1 MEITQET
8 VAAAVNSVASAR
20 GRGTLPNMMAF
31 ARALKQLGVKV
42 SLSQVIDA
50 ARSADLVDI
59 ADKQDFRALLRSN
72 LILQKEDFPVFD
84 MVFDCFW
91 REQSYERVPMETLEI
106 QGTPSESGAEE
117 GGDEEGLE
125 EAVAEAAAEENVP
138 LENLE
143 EFSIPTYSPQELLN
157 SKDFSE
163 MGVEESRAIAR
174 AILLIA
180 TKIATQI
187 SRRKKIGRKGSTVD
201 PRWTMRR
208 SMKYGGEIVEL
219 VLRKRRIKKTK
230 VVLLCDV
237 SGSMD
242 CYSRFLIQFMYGLQ
256 NELWG
261 VETFVFSTSLSR
273 ITHLIRTKDIGN
285 ALEKISGSIL
295 GWSGGTNI
303 GRSLH
308 TFNRS
313 FAPSMVT
320 HRSVVVIISDGW
332 DRGDVSLL
340 EREMQDL
347 KRRCKKIIWLNP
359 LLASDNYEPLCKGMQ
374 AALPYLDLFLSVHNV
389 NSLVALGRTLQ
400 KMVEL
405 RKSIFDPRSSI
416 LDHRRC

>member
-1 MEITQET
+1 MDITAET
-8 VAAAVNSVASAR
+8 VASAVNNVASAR
-20 GRGTLPNMMAF
+20 GKGTLPNMMAF
-31 ARALKQLGVKV
+31 ARALKQLGIKV
-42 SLSQVIDA
+42 SLSQVLDA
-50 ARSADLVDI
+50 SRSADLVDI
-59 ADKQDFRALLRSN
+59 GERSDFRAMLRAN
-72 LILQKEDFPVFD
+72 LISQKEDFPVFD

-91 REQSYERVPMETLEI
+91 REQSYERVPMETMEI
-106 QGTPSESGAEE
+106 QGTPTESDAPE
-117 GGDEEGLE
+117 GGDEEGGLE
-125 EAVAEAAAEENVP
+125 EATSEAIANENLQ
-138 LENLE
+138 LENLD
-143 EFSIPTYSPQELLN
+143 EFAIPTYSPQELMN
-157 SKDFSE
+157 RKDFSE

-174 AILLIA
+174 AIMLIA

-187 SRRKKIGRKGSTVD
+187 SRRKKIGRKGNAVD

-208 SMKYGGEIVEL
+208 SMKYGGEVIEL
-219 VLRKRRIKKTK
+219 VHRKKRIKKTR

-273 ITHLIRTKDIGN
+273 ITHLIRTKDIVN

-308 TFNRS
+308 TFNRN

-320 HRSVVVIISDGW
+320 HRTVVVIISDGW

-347 KRRCKKIIWLNP
+347 KRRAKKIIWLNP
-359 LLASDNYEPLCKGMQ
+359 LLASENYEPLCKGMQ

-389 NSLVALGRTLQ
+389 NSLVSLGRTLQ
-400 KMVEL
+400 KMVA
-405 RKSIFDPRSSI
+405 
-416 LDHRRC
+416 

>member
-1 MEITQET
+1 MDVTPET
-8 VAAAVNSVASAR
+8 IAAAVNRVAASR
-20 GRGTLPNMMAF
+20 GKGTLPNVMAF

-42 SLSQVIDA
+42 SLSQVLDTSRA
-50 ARSADLVDI
+50 VDLVDI
-59 ADKQDFRALLRSN
+59 AEKNDFRAVLRAN
-72 LILQKEDFPVFD
+72 LILQKEDFPAFD
-84 MVFDCFW
+84 MLFDYFW
-91 REQSYERVPMETLEI
+91 RELSYERMPMETMEI
-106 QGTPSESGAEE
+106 QGTPNESQAPE
-117 GGDEEGLE
+117 GGDEEGGLD
-125 EAVAEAAAEENVP
+125 EAAAESMPKENLP
-138 LENLE
+138 LENLD
-143 EFSIPTYSPQELLN
+143 EFSLPTYSPQELMN
-157 SKDFSE
+157 RKDFSE

-187 SRRKKIGRKGSTVD
+187 SRRKKIGRKGNTVD

-208 SMKYGGEIVEL
+208 SMKYGGEVIDL
-219 VLRKRRIKKTK
+219 VHRKKRIKKTR

-273 ITHLIRTKDIGN
+273 ITHLIRTKDIAN

-308 TFNRS
+308 TFNRN

-320 HRSVVVIISDGW
+320 HRTVVVIISDGW

-340 EREMQDL
+340 EREMQDI

-359 LLASDNYEPLCKGMQ
+359 LLASENYEPLCKGMQ

-389 NSLVALGRTLQ
+389 NSLVNLGRTLE
-400 KMVEL
+400 KMVA
-405 RKSIFDPRSSI
+405 
-416 LDHRRC
+416 

>member
-1 MEITQET
+1 MEATPET
-8 VAAAVNSVASAR
+8 VAAAVNNFLSVR
-20 GRGTLPNMMAF
+20 GQGTLPNLLAF
-31 ARALKQLGVKV
+31 ARTLKELGVKV
-42 SLSQVIDA
+42 GLSQVIDA
-50 ARSADLVDI
+50 SRAVEFVDM
-59 ADKQDFRALLRSN
+59 ADKSDFRALLRSN
-72 LILQKEDFPVFD
+72 LISQKEDFPIFE

-91 REQSYERVPMETLEI
+91 REQAYERMPMETLEL
-106 QGTPSESGAEE
+106 QGTPTESGTQE

-125 EAVAEAAAEENVP
+125 EAIADTMTTENAS
-138 LENLE
+138 LENLD
-143 EFSIPTYSPQELLN
+143 EFSVPTYSPQELLN
-157 SKDFSE
+157 RKDFSE

-180 TKIATQI
+180 NKIATQI
-187 SRRKKIGRKGSTVD
+187 SRRKKRARKGNVVD
-201 PRWTMRR
+201 PRRTMRN
-208 SMKYGGEIVEL
+208 SMKYGGEIIDL
-219 VLRKRRIKKTK
+219 VNRKRRIKKTK

-273 ITHLIRTKDIGN
+273 ITHLIRTKDIAN

-313 FAPSMVT
+313 FGPSMVT
-320 HRSVVVIISDGW
+320 HRTVVVVISDGW

-359 LLASDNYEPLCKGMQ
+359 LLASENYEPLCKGMQ

-389 NSLVALGRTLQ
+389 NSLIALGRTLQ
-400 KMVEL
+400 KMVA
-405 RKSIFDPRSSI
+405 
-416 LDHRRC
+416 

>member
-1 MEITQET
+1 M
-8 VAAAVNSVASAR
+8 
-20 GRGTLPNMMAF
+20 
-31 ARALKQLGVKV
+31 
-42 SLSQVIDA
+42 IDA
-50 ARSADLVDI
+50 SRSVEFVDVARKS
-59 ADKQDFRALLRSN
+59 DFRALLRSN
-72 LILQKEDFPVFD
+72 LISQKEDFPIFD

-91 REQSYERVPMETLEI
+91 REQVYERVPMESIEI
-106 QGTPSESGAEE
+106 EGTPTESRAQE

-125 EAVAEAAAEENVP
+125 EAIAETMANNDVP
-138 LENLE
+138 LEDLE

-157 SKDFSE
+157 HKDFSE

-187 SRRKKIGRKGSTVD
+187 SRRKKRARKGNAVD
-201 PRWTMRR
+201 PRWTMRNN
-208 SMKYGGEIVEL
+208 MKYGGEIIDL
-219 VLRKRRIKKTK
+219 VNRKRRIKKTK

-273 ITHLIRTKDIGN
+273 ITHLIRTKDITN
-285 ALEKISGSIL
+285 ALEKISASIL

-308 TFNRS
+308 AFNRN

-320 HRSVVVIISDGW
+320 HRTVVVIISDGW

-359 LLASDNYEPLCKGMQ
+359 LLASENYEPLCKGMQ

-389 NSLVALGRTLQ
+389 DSLIALGRTLQ
-400 KMVEL
+400 KMVA
-405 RKSIFDPRSSI
+405 
-416 LDHRRC
+416 

>member
-1 MEITQET
+1 MEITPEAV
-8 VAAAVNSVASAR
+8 VAAVGNFSSVR
-20 GRGTLPNMMAF
+20 GQGTLPNLLAF
-31 ARALKQLGVKV
+31 GRALKELGVKV
-42 SLSQVIDA
+42 SLSQVLDVSRA
-50 ARSADLVDI
+50 VEFVDL
-59 ADKQDFRALLRSN
+59 ADKGDFRSLLRSN
-72 LILQKEDFPVFD
+72 LISQKEDFPVFD
-84 MVFDCFW
+84 MLFDCFW

-106 QGTPSESGAEE
+106 QGTPTESGAQE

-125 EAVAEAAAEENVP
+125 EAVAETVATENVP
-138 LENLE
+138 LENLD
-143 EFSIPTYSPQELLN
+143 EFSVPTYSPQELLN
-157 SKDFSE
+157 RKDFSE

-187 SRRKKIGRKGSTVD
+187 SRRKKVGRKGNIVD

-208 SMKYGGEIVEL
+208 NMKYGGEIIDL
-219 VLRKRRIKKTK
+219 VNRKRRIKKTR

-273 ITHLIRTKDIGN
+273 ITHLIRTKDIAN

-308 TFNRS
+308 TFNRN

-320 HRSVVVIISDGW
+320 HRTVVVIISDGW

-389 NSLVALGRTLQ
+389 NSLIALGRTLQ
-400 KMVEL
+400 KMVA
-405 RKSIFDPRSSI
+405 
-416 LDHRRC
+416 

>member
-1 MEITQET
+1 MEITPEA
-8 VAAAVNSVASAR
+8 VAAAVGNFSSVR
-20 GRGTLPNMMAF
+20 GQGTLPNLLAF
-31 ARALKQLGVKV
+31 GRALKELGVKV
-42 SLSQVIDA
+42 SLSQVIDVSRA
-50 ARSADLVDI
+50 VEFVDL
-59 ADKQDFRALLRSN
+59 ADKGDFRSLLRSN
-72 LILQKEDFPVFD
+72 LISQKEDFPVFD
-84 MVFDCFW
+84 MLFECFW
-91 REQSYERVPMETLEI
+91 REQSYERVPMETMEV
-106 QGTPSESGAEE
+106 QGTPTESGAQE

-125 EAVAEAAAEENVP
+125 EAVAETVATENAP
-138 LENLE
+138 LENLD
-143 EFSIPTYSPQELLN
+143 EFSVPTYSPQELLN
-157 SKDFSE
+157 RKDFSE

-187 SRRKKIGRKGSTVD
+187 SRRKKLGRKGNVVD

-208 SMKYGGEIVEL
+208 NMKYGGEIIDL
-219 VLRKRRIKKTK
+219 VNRKRRIKKTR

-273 ITHLIRTKDIGN
+273 ITHLIRTKDIAN

-308 TFNRS
+308 TFNRN

-320 HRSVVVIISDGW
+320 HRTVVVIISDGW

-389 NSLVALGRTLQ
+389 NSLIALGRSLQ
-400 KMVEL
+400 KMVA
-405 RKSIFDPRSSI
+405 
-416 LDHRRC
+416 

>member
-1 MEITQET
+1 MEVTQET
-8 VAAAVNSVASAR
+8 VAAAVQGVASAR
-20 GRGTLPNMMAF
+20 GKGTLPNLMAF

-42 SLSQVIDA
+42 SLSQVLDA
-50 ARSADLVDI
+50 SRSADLVDI
-59 ADKQDFRALLRSN
+59 AEKSDFRAVLRSN
-72 LILQKEDFPVFD
+72 LILQKEDFPIFD
-84 MVFDCFW
+84 MLFDCFW
-91 REQSYERVPMETLEI
+91 REQSYERVPMETMDI
-106 QGTPSESGAEE
+106 QGTPADSHAQE
-117 GGDEEGLE
+117 GGDEEGGLE
-125 EAVAEAAAEENVP
+125 EAAVESIAKEDLQ
-138 LENLE
+138 LENLD
-143 EFSIPTYSPQELLN
+143 EFSVPTYSPQELMN
-157 SKDFSE
+157 RKDFSE

-180 TKIATQI
+180 PKIATQI
-187 SRRKKIGRKGSTVD
+187 SRRKKIGRKGNTVD

-208 SMKYGGEIVEL
+208 SMKYGGEIIDL
-219 VLRKRRIKKTK
+219 VHRKKRIKKTR

-308 TFNRS
+308 TFNRN

-320 HRSVVVIISDGW
+320 HRTVVVIISDGW

-340 EREMQDL
+340 EREMQDI

-359 LLASDNYEPLCKGMQ
+359 LLASENYEPLCKGMQ

-389 NSLVALGRTLQ
+389 NSLVSLGRTLQ
-400 KMVEL
+400 KMVA
-405 RKSIFDPRSSI
+405 
-416 LDHRRC
+416 

>member
-50 ARSADLVDI
+50 ARSADLVDV
-59 ADKQDFRALLRSN
+59 AEKQDFRALLRSN

-84 MVFDCFW
+84 MVFDSFW

-106 QGTPSESGAEE
+106 QGTPTESGAEQ

-125 EAVAEAAAEENVP
+125 EAVAEASAQENVP

-157 SKDFSE
+157 RKDFSE

-187 SRRKKIGRKGSTVD
+187 SRRKKVGRKGSTVD
-201 PRWTMRR
+201 PRWTMRK

-219 VLRKRRIKKTK
+219 VNRKRRIKKTK

-308 TFNRS
+308 TFNRN

-389 NSLVALGRTLQ
+389 NSLVTLGRTLQ
-400 KMVEL
+400 KMVA
-405 RKSIFDPRSSI
+405 
-416 LDHRRC
+416 

>member
-1 MEITQET
+1 MDVTPET
-8 VAAAVNSVASAR
+8 VASAVSNVASAR
-20 GRGTLPNMMAF
+20 GRGTLPNLMAF

-42 SLSQVIDA
+42 SLSQVLDA
-50 ARSADLVDI
+50 SRSADLVDI
-59 ADKQDFRALLRSN
+59 GERADFRALLRAN
-72 LILQKEDFPVFD
+72 LVSQKEDFPVFD
-84 MVFDCFW
+84 MAFDCFW
-91 REQSYERVPMETLEI
+91 REQSYERMPMETMEI
-106 QGTPSESGAEE
+106 QGTPTESDAPA
-117 GGDEEGLE
+117 GGDEEGGLE
-125 EAVAEAAAEENVP
+125 EAASEAMANENLQ
-138 LENLE
+138 LENLD
-143 EFSIPTYSPQELLN
+143 EFSVPTYSPQELMN
-157 SKDFSE
+157 RKDFSE

-174 AILLIA
+174 AIMLIA

-187 SRRKKIGRKGSTVD
+187 SRRKKVGRKGNTVD

-208 SMKYGGEIVEL
+208 SMKHGGEVIEL
-219 VLRKRRIKKTK
+219 VHRKKRIKKTR

-273 ITHLIRTKDIGN
+273 ITHLIRTKDIVN

-308 TFNRS
+308 SFNRS

-320 HRSVVVIISDGW
+320 HRTVVVIISDGW

-347 KRRCKKIIWLNP
+347 KRRAKKIIWLNP
-359 LLASDNYEPLCKGMQ
+359 LLASENYEPLCKGMQ
-374 AALPYLDLFLSVHNV
+374 AALPYLDMFLSVHNV
-389 NSLVALGRTLQ
+389 NSLVSLGRTLQ
-400 KMVEL
+400 KMVA
-405 RKSIFDPRSSI
+405 
-416 LDHRRC
+416 

>member
-1 MEITQET
+1 MDITPEK
-8 VAAAVNSVASAR
+8 VAAAVGSVAAAR
-20 GRGTLPNMMAF
+20 GSGTVPNMMAF
-31 ARALKQLGVKV
+31 ARALKELGVKV
-42 SLSQVIDA
+42 SLSQVLDA
-50 ARSADLVDI
+50 SHSVDLVDI
-59 ADKQDFRALLRSN
+59 GAKDDFRALLRAN
-72 LILQKEDFPVFD
+72 LISQKEDFPAFD
-84 MVFDCFW
+84 MLFDCFW
-91 REQSYERVPMETLEI
+91 REQGYERVPMETMEI
-106 QGTPSESGAEE
+106 QGTPTESDAPE
-117 GGDEEGLE
+117 GGDEEGGLE
-125 EAVAEAAAEENVP
+125 EAAAESLAKENLP
-138 LENLE
+138 LENLD
-143 EFSIPTYSPQELLN
+143 EFSVPTYSPQELMN
-157 SKDFSE
+157 RKDFSE
-163 MGVEESRAIAR
+163 MGVEESRAVAR

-187 SRRKKIGRKGSTVD
+187 SRRKKVGRKGNVVD
-201 PRWTMRR
+201 PRWTMRK
-208 SMKYGGEIVEL
+208 SMKYGGEVIDL
-219 VLRKRRIKKTK
+219 VHRKKRIKKTK

-273 ITHLIRTKDIGN
+273 ITHLIRTKDIVN

-308 TFNRS
+308 SFNRN

-320 HRSVVVIISDGW
+320 HRTVVVIISDGW

-359 LLASDNYEPLCKGMQ
+359 LLASENYEPLCKGMQ
-374 AALPYLDLFLSVHNV
+374 AALPYLDMFLSVHNV
-389 NSLVALGRTLQ
+389 NSLMALGRTLQ
-400 KMVEL
+400 RMVA
-405 RKSIFDPRSSI
+405 
-416 LDHRRC
+416 

>member
-20 GRGTLPNMMAF
+20 GKGTLPNLMAF

-50 ARSADLVDI
+50 SRSADLVDI
-59 ADKQDFRALLRSN
+59 AEKSDFRAVLRSN
-72 LILQKEDFPVFD
+72 LILQKEDFPTFD
-84 MVFDCFW
+84 MLFDSFW
-91 REQSYERVPMETLEI
+91 REQSYERVPMETMEI
-106 QGTPSESGAEE
+106 QGTPTDSHSQE
-117 GGDEEGLE
+117 GGDEEGGLE
-125 EAVAEAAAEENVP
+125 EAAVESIPKENVP
-138 LENLE
+138 LENLD
-143 EFSIPTYSPQELLN
+143 EFSVPTYSPQELMN
-157 SKDFSE
+157 RKDFSE

-208 SMKYGGEIVEL
+208 SMKYGGEIIDL
-219 VLRKRRIKKTK
+219 VRRKKRIKKTR

-273 ITHLIRTKDIGN
+273 ITHLIRTKDIAN

-308 TFNRS
+308 TFNRN
-313 FAPSMVT
+313 FAPSIVT
-320 HRSVVVIISDGW
+320 HRTVVVIISDGW

-340 EREMQDL
+340 EREMQDI
-347 KRRCKKIIWLNP
+347 KRRCRKIIWLNP
-359 LLASDNYEPLCKGMQ
+359 LLASENYEPLCKGMQ

-389 NSLVALGRTLQ
+389 NSLVTLGRTLE
-400 KMVEL
+400 KMVA
-405 RKSIFDPRSSI
+405 
-416 LDHRRC
+416 

>member
-1 MEITQET
+1 MDITPET
-8 VAAAVNSVASAR
+8 VAAAVNSVAAAR
-20 GRGTLPNMMAF
+20 GKGILPNTMAF
-31 ARALKQLGVKV
+31 ARALKHLGVKI
-42 SLSQVIDA
+42 SLSQVLDA
-50 ARSADLVDI
+50 SRSVELVDI
-59 ADKQDFRALLRSN
+59 GERSDFRALLRAN
-72 LILQKEDFPVFD
+72 LISQREDFPLFD

-91 REQSYERVPMETLEI
+91 REQSYERVPMETMEI
-106 QGTPSESGAEE
+106 QGTPTESDAPE
-117 GGDEEGLE
+117 GGDEEGGLE
-125 EAVAEAAAEENVP
+125 EAASEAIANENLQ
-138 LENLE
+138 LENLD
-143 EFSIPTYSPQELLN
+143 EFAVPTYSPQELMN
-157 SKDFSE
+157 RKDFSE

-174 AILLIA
+174 AIMLIA

-187 SRRKKIGRKGSTVD
+187 SRRKKIGRKGDTVD
-201 PRWTMRR
+201 PRLTMRR
-208 SMKYGGEIVEL
+208 SMKYGGEVIDL
-219 VLRKRRIKKTK
+219 VHRKKRIKKTR

-273 ITHLIRTKDIGN
+273 ITHLIRTKDIIN

-308 TFNRS
+308 TFNRN

-320 HRSVVVIISDGW
+320 HRTVVVIISDGW

-347 KRRCKKIIWLNP
+347 KRRAKKIIWLNP
-359 LLASDNYEPLCKGMQ
+359 LLASENYEPLCKGMQ

-389 NSLVALGRTLQ
+389 NSLVSLGRTLQ
-400 KMVEL
+400 KMVA
-405 RKSIFDPRSSI
+405 
-416 LDHRRC
+416 

>member
-59 ADKQDFRALLRSN
+59 AEKQDFRALLRSN

-106 QGTPSESGAEE
+106 QGTPTESGAEE

-125 EAVAEAAAEENVP
+125 EALAEAAAQENVP

-157 SKDFSE
+157 RKDFSE

-187 SRRKKIGRKGSTVD
+187 SRRKKVGRKGSTVD

-219 VLRKRRIKKTK
+219 VQRKRRIKKTK

-308 TFNRS
+308 TFNRN

-332 DRGDVSLL
+332 DRGDVALL

-400 KMVEL
+400 RMVA
-405 RKSIFDPRSSI
+405 
-416 LDHRRC
+416 

>member
-400 KMVEL
+400 KMVA
-405 RKSIFDPRSSI
+405 
-416 LDHRRC
+416 

>member
-1 MEITQET
+1 MEVTPET
-8 VAAAVNSVASAR
+8 VAAAVGNYVSIR
-20 GRGTLPNMMAF
+20 GHGTLPNMMAF
-31 ARALKQLGVKV
+31 GRALKQLGVKV

-50 ARSADLVDI
+50 ARSTELVDI
-59 ADKQDFRALLRSN
+59 AAKEDFRELLRSN
-72 LILQKEDFPVFD
+72 LISQKEDFPVFD

-91 REQSYERVPMETLEI
+91 REQSYERVPMDTLDI
-106 QGTPSESGAEE
+106 QGTPSESKAEQQ
-117 GGDEEGLE
+117 GGEEDGFE
-125 EAVAEAAAEENVP
+125 EAIAETMAQENVP
-138 LENLE
+138 LDDLE

-157 SKDFSE
+157 RKDFSE
-163 MGVEESRAIAR
+163 MGIEESRAIAR

-187 SRRKKIGRKGSTVD
+187 SRRKKRARKGNIVD
-201 PRWTMRR
+201 LRWTMRG
-208 SMKYGGEIVEL
+208 SMKYGGELIEL
-219 VLRKRRIKKTK
+219 VTRKRRIKKTK

-273 ITHLIRTKDIGN
+273 ITHLIRTKDIAN

-308 TFNRS
+308 TFNRN

-320 HRSVVVIISDGW
+320 HRTVVVIISDGW

-374 AALPYLDLFLSVHNV
+374 AALPYLDLFLSVHNL
-389 NSLVALGRTLQ
+389 NSLIALGRTLQ
-400 KMVEL
+400 KMVA
-405 RKSIFDPRSSI
+405 
-416 LDHRRC
+416 

>member
-1 MEITQET
+1 MEITPEA
-8 VAAAVNSVASAR
+8 VAAAVSNFSSVR
-20 GRGTLPNMMAF
+20 GQGTLPNLLAF
-31 ARALKQLGVKV
+31 GRALKQLDVKV
-42 SLSQVIDA
+42 SLSQVMDVSRA
-50 ARSADLVDI
+50 VEFVDL
-59 ADKQDFRALLRSN
+59 AEKEDFRALLRSN
-72 LILQKEDFPVFD
+72 LVAQKEDFPVFD
-84 MVFDCFW
+84 MLFDCFW
-91 REQSYERVPMETLEI
+91 REQSYERVPMETMEI
-106 QGTPSESGAEE
+106 EGTPTESGAHE

-125 EAVAEAAAEENVP
+125 EAVAEADAAENNP
-138 LENLE
+138 LDNLD
-143 EFSIPTYSPQELLN
+143 EFSVPTYSPQELMN
-157 SKDFSE
+157 RKDFSE

-187 SRRKKIGRKGSTVD
+187 SRRKKLGRKGNVVD

-208 SMKYGGEIVEL
+208 NMKYGGEIIDL
-219 VLRKRRIKKTK
+219 VNRKRRIKKTR

-273 ITHLIRTKDIGN
+273 ITHLIRTKDIAN

-308 TFNRS
+308 AFNRN

-320 HRSVVVIISDGW
+320 HRTVVVIISDGW

-359 LLASDNYEPLCKGMQ
+359 LLASENYEPLCKGMQ

-389 NSLVALGRTLQ
+389 NSLIALGRTLQ
-400 KMVEL
+400 KMVA
-405 RKSIFDPRSSI
+405 
-416 LDHRRC
+416 

>member
-1 MEITQET
+1 MDITAEA
-8 VAAAVNSVASAR
+8 VAAAVNSFSSLR
-20 GRGTLPNMMAF
+20 GQGTLSNVLAF
-31 ARALKQLGVKV
+31 ARALKELGVKV

-50 ARSADLVDI
+50 SRSLELVDI
-59 ADKQDFRALLRSN
+59 AEKADFRALLRSN
-72 LILQKEDFPVFD
+72 LISQKEDFPVFD

-91 REQSYERVPMETLEI
+91 REQSYERIPMETLDI
-106 QGTPSESGAEE
+106 QGTPTESKTQE

-125 EAVAEAAAEENVP
+125 EAVSEIIANESVP
-138 LENLE
+138 LEDLE
-143 EFSIPTYSPQELLN
+143 EISVPTYSPQEQLN
-157 SKDFSE
+157 RKDFSE

-187 SRRKKIGRKGSTVD
+187 SRRKKRARRGNVVD
-201 PRWTMRR
+201 LRWTMRNN
-208 SMKYGGEIVEL
+208 MKFGGEIIEL
-219 VLRKRRIKKTK
+219 VNRKRRIKKTR

-273 ITHLIRTKDIGN
+273 ITHLIRTKDITN

-303 GRSLH
+303 GRSLY
-308 TFNRS
+308 TFNRD
-313 FAPSMVT
+313 FAPSLVT
-320 HRSVVVIISDGW
+320 HRTVVVVISDGW

-340 EREMQDL
+340 ERQMQDL
-347 KRRCKKIIWLNP
+347 KRRCKTIIWLNP

-374 AALPYLDLFLSVHNV
+374 AALPYIDLFLSVHNV

-400 KMVEL
+400 KLVA
-405 RKSIFDPRSSI
+405 
-416 LDHRRC
+416 

>member
-1 MEITQET
+1 MEITAES
-8 VAAAVNSVASAR
+8 VAAAVHSVASAR
-20 GRGTLPNMMAF
+20 GKGTLPNMMAF
-31 ARALKQLGVKV
+31 GRALKQLGVKV
-42 SLSQVIDA
+42 SLSQVLDA
-50 ARSADLVDI
+50 SRSADLVNI
-59 ADKQDFRALLRSN
+59 AQRDDFRALLRAN
-72 LILQKEDFPVFD
+72 LISQKEDFPVFD
-84 MVFDCFW
+84 MLFDCFW
-91 REQSYERVPMETLEI
+91 REQSYERVPMETMDI
-106 QGTPSESGAEE
+106 QGTPAESHAPE
-117 GGDEEGLE
+117 GGDEEGGLE
-125 EAVAEAAAEENVP
+125 EAISEAMAQ
-138 LENLE
+138 ENLPLDNLD
-143 EFSIPTYSPQELLN
+143 EFSVPTYSAQELMN
-157 SKDFSE
+157 RKDFSE

-187 SRRKKIGRKGSTVD
+187 SRRKKIGRKGSVVD
-201 PRWTMRR
+201 PRSTMRR
-208 SMKYGGEIVEL
+208 SMKYGGEVIEL
-219 VLRKRRIKKTK
+219 AHRKRRIKKTK

-273 ITHLIRTKDIGN
+273 ITHLIRTKNIVD

-308 TFNRS
+308 TFNRN

-320 HRSVVVIISDGW
+320 HRTVVVIISDGW

-340 EREMQDL
+340 EREMRDI
-347 KRRCKKIIWLNP
+347 KRRARKIIWLNP
-359 LLASDNYEPLCKGMQ
+359 LLASENYEPLCKGMQ

-389 NSLVALGRTLQ
+389 NSLVSLGRTLQ
-400 KMVEL
+400 KMVA
-405 RKSIFDPRSSI
+405 
-416 LDHRRC
+416 

>member
-1 MEITQET
+1 MDITAET
-8 VAAAVNSVASAR
+8 VASAVNKVASAR
-20 GRGTLPNMMAF
+20 GKGTLPNMMAF
-31 ARALKQLGVKV
+31 ARALKQLGIKV
-42 SLSQVIDA
+42 SLSQVLDTS
-50 ARSADLVDI
+50 RSADLVDI
-59 ADKQDFRALLRSN
+59 GERADFRALLRAN
-72 LILQKEDFPVFD
+72 LISQKEDFPVFD

-91 REQSYERVPMETLEI
+91 REQSYERVPMETMEI
-106 QGTPSESGAEE
+106 QGTPTESDAPE
-117 GGDEEGLE
+117 GGDEEGGLE
-125 EAVAEAAAEENVP
+125 EATSEAIANENLQ
-138 LENLE
+138 LENLD
-143 EFSIPTYSPQELLN
+143 EFAIPTYSPQELMN
-157 SKDFSE
+157 RKDFSE

-174 AILLIA
+174 AIMLIA

-187 SRRKKIGRKGSTVD
+187 SRRKKIGRKGNAVD

-208 SMKYGGEIVEL
+208 SMKYGGEVIEL
-219 VLRKRRIKKTK
+219 VHRKKRIKKTR

-273 ITHLIRTKDIGN
+273 ITHLIRTKDIVN

-308 TFNRS
+308 TFNRN

-320 HRSVVVIISDGW
+320 HRTVVVIISDGW

-347 KRRCKKIIWLNP
+347 KRRAKKIIWLNP
-359 LLASDNYEPLCKGMQ
+359 LLASENYEPLCKGMQ

-389 NSLVALGRTLQ
+389 NSLVSLGRTLQ
-400 KMVEL
+400 KMVA
-405 RKSIFDPRSSI
+405 
-416 LDHRRC
+416 

>member
-1 MEITQET
+1 MEIPPEA
-8 VAAAVNSVASAR
+8 VAAAVGNFSSVR
-20 GRGTLPNMMAF
+20 GQGTLPNLLAF
-31 ARALKQLGVKV
+31 GRALKELGVKV
-42 SLSQVIDA
+42 SLSQVIDVSRA
-50 ARSADLVDI
+50 VEFVDL
-59 ADKQDFRALLRSN
+59 ADKEDFRALLRSN
-72 LILQKEDFPVFD
+72 LISQKEDFPVFD
-84 MVFDCFW
+84 MLFDCFW

-106 QGTPSESGAEE
+106 QGTPTESGAQE
-117 GGDEEGLE
+117 GGDEERLE
-125 EAVAEAAAEENVP
+125 EAVAETVATENVP
-138 LENLE
+138 LENLD

-157 SKDFSE
+157 RKDFSE

-187 SRRKKIGRKGSTVD
+187 SRRKKLGRKGNVVD

-208 SMKYGGEIVEL
+208 NMKYGGEIIDL
-219 VLRKRRIKKTK
+219 VNRKRRIKKTR

-273 ITHLIRTKDIGN
+273 ITHLIRTKDIAN
-285 ALEKISGSIL
+285 ALEKISGTIL

-308 TFNRS
+308 TFNRN

-320 HRSVVVIISDGW
+320 HRTVVVIISDGW

-389 NSLVALGRTLQ
+389 NSLIALGRTLQ
-400 KMVEL
+400 KMVA
-405 RKSIFDPRSSI
+405 
-416 LDHRRC
+416 

>member
-1 MEITQET
+1 MEITPEAVVAT
-8 VAAAVNSVASAR
+8 VGNFSSVR
-20 GRGTLPNMMAF
+20 GQGTLPNLLAF
-31 ARALKQLGVKV
+31 GRALKELGVKV
-42 SLSQVIDA
+42 SLSQVIDVSRA
-50 ARSADLVDI
+50 VEFVDL
-59 ADKQDFRALLRSN
+59 ADKGDFRALLRSN
-72 LILQKEDFPVFD
+72 LISQKEDFPVFD
-84 MVFDCFW
+84 MLFDCFW

-106 QGTPSESGAEE
+106 QGTPTESGAQE

-125 EAVAEAAAEENVP
+125 EAVAETVATENVP
-138 LENLE
+138 LENLD
-143 EFSIPTYSPQELLN
+143 EFSVPTYSPQELLN
-157 SKDFSE
+157 RKDFSE

-187 SRRKKIGRKGSTVD
+187 SRRKKLGRKGNVVD
-201 PRWTMRR
+201 PRWTMRKN
-208 SMKYGGEIVEL
+208 MKYGGEIIDL
-219 VLRKRRIKKTK
+219 VNRKRRIKKTR

-273 ITHLIRTKDIGN
+273 ITHLIRTKDIAN
-285 ALEKISGSIL
+285 ALEKISGNIV

-308 TFNRS
+308 TFNRN

-320 HRSVVVIISDGW
+320 HRTVVVIISDGW

-389 NSLVALGRTLQ
+389 NSLIALGRTLQ
-400 KMVEL
+400 KMVA
-405 RKSIFDPRSSI
+405 
-416 LDHRRC
+416 

>member
-1 MEITQET
+1 MEITAET
-8 VAAAVNSVASAR
+8 VASAVNNVASAR
-20 GRGTLPNMMAF
+20 GKGTLPNMMAF
-31 ARALKQLGVKV
+31 ARALKQLGIKV
-42 SLSQVIDA
+42 SLSQVLDVS
-50 ARSADLVDI
+50 RSADLVDI
-59 ADKQDFRALLRSN
+59 GERSDFRAMLRAN
-72 LILQKEDFPVFD
+72 LISQKEDFPVFD

-91 REQSYERVPMETLEI
+91 REQSYERVPMETMEI
-106 QGTPSESGAEE
+106 QGTPTESDAPE
-117 GGDEEGLE
+117 GGDEEGGLE
-125 EAVAEAAAEENVP
+125 EATSEAIANENLQ
-138 LENLE
+138 LENLD
-143 EFSIPTYSPQELLN
+143 EFAIPTYSPQELMN
-157 SKDFSE
+157 RKDFSE

-174 AILLIA
+174 AIMLIA

-187 SRRKKIGRKGSTVD
+187 SRRKKIGRKGNAVD

-208 SMKYGGEIVEL
+208 SMKYGGEVIEL
-219 VLRKRRIKKTK
+219 VHRKKRIKKTR

-273 ITHLIRTKDIGN
+273 ITHLIRTKDIVN

-308 TFNRS
+308 TFNRN

-320 HRSVVVIISDGW
+320 HRTVVVIISDGW

-347 KRRCKKIIWLNP
+347 KRRAKKIIWLNP
-359 LLASDNYEPLCKGMQ
+359 LLASENYEPLCKGMQ

-389 NSLVALGRTLQ
+389 NSLVSLGRTLQ
-400 KMVEL
+400 KMVA
-405 RKSIFDPRSSI
+405 
-416 LDHRRC
+416 

>member
-1 MEITQET
+1 MEITPEAV
-8 VAAAVNSVASAR
+8 VAAVGNFSSVR
-20 GRGTLPNMMAF
+20 GQGTLPNLLAF
-31 ARALKQLGVKV
+31 GRALKELGVKV
-42 SLSQVIDA
+42 SLSQVIDVSRA
-50 ARSADLVDI
+50 VEFVDL
-59 ADKQDFRALLRSN
+59 ADKGDFRALLRSN
-72 LILQKEDFPVFD
+72 LISQKEDFPVFD
-84 MVFDCFW
+84 MLFDCFW

-106 QGTPSESGAEE
+106 QGTPTESGAQE

-125 EAVAEAAAEENVP
+125 EAVAETVATENVP
-138 LENLE
+138 LENLD
-143 EFSIPTYSPQELLN
+143 EFSVPTYSPQELLN
-157 SKDFSE
+157 RKDFSE

-187 SRRKKIGRKGSTVD
+187 SRRKKLGRKGNVVD
-201 PRWTMRR
+201 PRWTMRKN
-208 SMKYGGEIVEL
+208 MKYGGEIIDL
-219 VLRKRRIKKTK
+219 VNRKRRIKKTR

-273 ITHLIRTKDIGN
+273 ITHLIRTKDIAN
-285 ALEKISGSIL
+285 ALEKISGNIV

-308 TFNRS
+308 TFNRN

-320 HRSVVVIISDGW
+320 HRTVVVIISDGW

-389 NSLVALGRTLQ
+389 NSLIALGRTLQ
-400 KMVEL
+400 KMVA
-405 RKSIFDPRSSI
+405 
-416 LDHRRC
+416 